1 MARTVR
7 WAVVLLGAA
16 VLVAILARQL
26 VKPRREEPLAPG
38 VTLDRDRMVD
48 EEVDESFPASDAPSH
63 WAGGSD

>member
-7 WAVVLLGAA
+7 WVVVLLGAA
-16 VLVAILARQL
+16 LVVAIVARQL
-26 VKPRREEPLAPG
+26 WKPGRPAPTEPTAPS
-38 VTLDRDRMVD
+38 DRDRMLD